1 MGPLAIISALDFAGG
16 IIKGVGEGIS
26 QATTGKSLDEATD
39 GGIPNPINGLL
50 NIASDIVNGAGE
62 GVHTGAD
69 AVAGVLDKGGD
80 LLSGIPILGPVANA
94 IGDVAG
100 GIVGGAGDLV
110 SGASEFVSGTVDS
123 VDDAVSV
130 PMSALGFDY
139 GESHH
144 EKEIQAK
151 EGKTYSNPIE
161 AWGDTG
167 LSGLLSWAGTSL
179 FGGGG
184 NSAGVGETQEQQIQS
199 QAAADAYVSS
209 GQAEV
214 QAGWG
219 EAMESVAPT
228 DTVTTSQTAA
238 DVGAS
243 GATYSAGPSM

>member
-1 MGPLAIISALDFAGG
+1 MGPLAIIGALDFAGG
-16 IIKGVGEGIS
+16 MIKGVGEAIS

-39 GGIPNPINGLL
+39 GGIPNPVNGTL
-50 NIASDIVNGAGE
+50 NVASDIVNGAGE
-62 GVHTGAD
+62 GVHAGAD
-69 AVAGVLDKGGD
+69 AVAGVFDVGGD

-100 GIVGGAGDLV
+100 GVVRGAGDIV

-144 EKEIQAK
+144 EKELQAK

-184 NSAGVGETQEQQIQS
+184 NSAGVGEVQEQQIQS

-228 DTVTTSQTAA
+228 DTATTSQTAV
-238 DVGAS
+238 DVGAN